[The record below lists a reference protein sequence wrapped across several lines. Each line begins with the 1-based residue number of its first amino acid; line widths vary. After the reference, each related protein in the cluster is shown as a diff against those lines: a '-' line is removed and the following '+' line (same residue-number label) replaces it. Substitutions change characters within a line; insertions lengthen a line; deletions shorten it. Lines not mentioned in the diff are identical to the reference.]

1 MKIFPERNIRYLIE
15 FIVIISGVFLSF
27 YLDDMRQLGEKKEYR
42 ETLIGE
48 LVITANEDLDQ
59 LNRVISKL
67 EKVQVSIDSLL
78 TDIEDDEINLS
89 DEAIAANYLVIT
101 STMNFSFYPLSGTFD
116 QLISTGSFELIESI
130 ELRRL
135 LMNNYTHLAQRNNA
149 NNRSLDDLWLS
160 FIENVNPFITVIPK
174 IDEDASYIYADQTID
189 AYDIDHSFY
198 LSKAFR
204 AYLISAKG
212 SVSTNLDMLDLFER
226 NYNQIISLAE
236 EDSNRLAKEN

>member
-1 MKIFPERNIRYLIE
+1 M
-15 FIVIISGVFLSF
+15 
-27 YLDDMRQLGEKKEYR
+27 
-42 ETLIGE
+42 
-48 LVITANEDLDQ
+48 
-59 LNRVISKL
+59 
-67 EKVQVSIDSLL
+67 
-78 TDIEDDEINLS
+78 
-89 DEAIAANYLVIT
+89 
-101 STMNFSFYPLSGTFD
+101 
-116 QLISTGSFELIESI
+116 
-130 ELRRL
+130 
-135 LMNNYTHLAQRNNA
+135 
-149 NNRSLDDLWLS
+149 
-160 FIENVNPFITVIPK
+160 NPFITVIPK